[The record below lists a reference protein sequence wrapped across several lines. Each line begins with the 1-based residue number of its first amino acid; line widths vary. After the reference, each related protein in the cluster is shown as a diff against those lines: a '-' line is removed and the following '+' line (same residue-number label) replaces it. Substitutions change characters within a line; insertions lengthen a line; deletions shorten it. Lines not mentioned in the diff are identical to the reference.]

1 MKHTTQLERAPQTAA
16 RKRQAL
22 IVRTGVRAGAEEAIP
37 APTVSTVATAPSAP
51 EAADTITI
59 KLADLV
65 KMMQCFGGSA

>member
-37 APTVSTVATAPSAP
+37 APTVATAPSAP